1 VNIVLTGPMGSG
13 KTTIGQKV
21 ASALNMKFIDTDAL
35 IVKKNGMSINEIFTK
50 YGQSSFRKYEEQVI
64 ADVSKFDNYII
75 ATGGGVVLNPVNMRR
90 LRLNSIIINLRISF
104 ETLYERIKDEKDRPL
119 LNQGNFKEEL
129 KKYSEGR
136 FSFYQNADFIIDI
149 DSIKMEDIVER
160 IISVAKIPQ
169 IRICGCIAGAN
180 PSQQIKQAV
189 KLGASLVEFRFD
201 LISNPDISSLIQ
213 TSSLPVIATDRKNK
227 NNLIK
232 AIEEGC
238 NFVDVEIGSLQRDE
252 IIQKARE
259 YDCKV
264 IVSVHDF
271 EKTPECLSFDKGKAD
286 ILKIATK
293 INMMEDSKRLLYLLQ
308 VKNDLIV
315 VGMGDRG
322 SFTRIIAPLL
332 GSYLTYASVHQNTAP
347 GQLDL
352 KTIHEIYKGMGL
364 R

>member
-21 ASALNMKFIDTDAL
+21 ASAFDMKFIDTDAL
-35 IVKKNGMSINEIFTK
+35 IVKKYGMSINEIFAR
-50 YGQSSFRKYEEQVI
+50 YGESSFRRSEEQVI
-64 ADVSKFDNYII
+64 ADVSKFNNCVI

-90 LRLNSIIINLRISF
+90 LRLNSITINLRISF
-104 ETLYERIKDEKDRPL
+104 EMLHERIKDEKDRPL
-119 LNQGNFKEEL
+119 LNQGNFKDEL
-129 KKYSEGR
+129 KEYSEGR
-136 FSFYQNADFIIDI
+136 SSFYQNADFIIDI
-149 DSIKMEDIVER
+149 DNIEMEDIVER
-160 IISVAKIPQ
+160 IISITKLPQ
-169 IRICGCIAGAN
+169 IRICGCISGDN

-201 LISNPDISSLIQ
+201 LISNPEISSLIQ

-232 AIEEGC
+232 AIEEGS
-238 NFVDVEIGSLQRDE
+238 NFVDVEIESPQRDE
-252 IIQKARE
+252 IIKKARE

-271 EKTPECLSFDKGKAD
+271 EKTPELLSFDKGKAD

-293 INMMEDSKRLLYLLQ
+293 INTIEDSKRLLNLLQ

-315 VGMGDRG
+315 VGMGDSG
-322 SFTRIIAPLL
+322 SYTRIIAPLL
-332 GSYLTYASVHQNTAP
+332 GSYLTYASIHQNIAP

-352 KTIHEIYKGMGL
+352 KTIHGLYRGMGL